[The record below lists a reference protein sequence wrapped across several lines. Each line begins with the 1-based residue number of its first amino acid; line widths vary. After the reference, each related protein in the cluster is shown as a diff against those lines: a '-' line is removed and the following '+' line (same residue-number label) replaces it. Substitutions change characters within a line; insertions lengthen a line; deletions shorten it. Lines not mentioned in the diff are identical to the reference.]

1 MSVEVVDDVTF
12 VDGVAKE
19 QATDGES
26 SLADGERA
34 AAIKAVKEALKADG
48 EQAAKEAKAALE
60 KDPLVPKAPKAKA
73 APKEGSG
80 PERGEDGKFLP
91 KTETPPPDAKTAPPE
106 EDEGETLKRTLRER
120 KQVAAIKAQ
129 QAQEFQKQQ
138 QQLQQFQAQL
148 QAQAR
153 QIEQEKA
160 RLARLRTD
168 PAQAIRENGW
178 DPESFILDVA
188 QEGTPEGQARR
199 QQRAMEAKLKEFDD
213 WKASLAKQAEEQEQ
227 AQKRQQVAQYRQQ
240 VEDEY
245 IKIAMDEERH
255 PHIATL
261 YKGNEAGLIAQGDV
275 IAEQYRNL
283 TGKEASFSDIAE
295 YLEERTA
302 LWYKSRVG
310 NQNPT
315 PSQQEQA
322 PVTKGRPTQGS
333 ATGRTLSP
341 NGSSERRTLG
351 TSLKDLD
358 GDERRE
364 AAMEAVKHALNASG
378 ERQ

>member
-1 MSVEVVDDVTF
+1 MSEVEVVDDVTF
-12 VDGVAKE
+12 VGGVAAE
-19 QATDGES
+19 QNTDGES

-34 AAIKAVKEALKADG
+34 AAIAAVKEALKTEG
-48 EQAAKEAKAALE
+48 EQAAKDAKAALE
-60 KDPLVPKAPKAKA
+60 KDPLVPKKPKS
-73 APKEGSG
+73 APKEGS

-91 KTETPPPDAKTAPPE
+91 KTDPTAAAPDKPVAA
-106 EDEGETLKRTLRER
+106 DDDDAETLKRTLRER

-129 QAQEFQKQQ
+129 QAQEYQRQT

-160 RLARLRTD
+160 RLARLRSD
-168 PAQAIRENGW
+168 PAQAIRDNGW

-188 QEGTPEGQARR
+188 QEGTPEGQERR
-199 QQRAMEAKLKEFDD
+199 RQRAMEAKLKEFDD

-227 AQKRQQVAQYRQQ
+227 ASKRQQATQYRQQ

-245 IKIAMDEERH
+245 LKIAMDEERH
-255 PHIATL
+255 PFVASL
-261 YKGNEAGLIAQGDV
+261 YKDNETGLIALGDD
-275 IAEQYRNL
+275 IAEKYRRL

-315 PSQQEQA
+315 ASQQVAA
-322 PVTKGRPTQGS
+322 PVTQGRPTQGS

-351 TSLKDLD
+351 MNLKDLD